1 MIAWVWGSNAL
12 FAVAGPVRALAQAPD
27 GSQVVAGGWDGT
39 VVAFDLAGEI
49 ALGAK
54 TR

>member
-12 FAVAGPVRALAQAPD
+12 FSAGSVRALALAPD